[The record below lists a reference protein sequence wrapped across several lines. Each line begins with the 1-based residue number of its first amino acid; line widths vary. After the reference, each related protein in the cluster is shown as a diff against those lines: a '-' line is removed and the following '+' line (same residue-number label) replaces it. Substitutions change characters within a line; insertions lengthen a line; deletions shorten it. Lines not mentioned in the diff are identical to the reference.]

1 MDFNVLGM
9 HAQQESSR
17 KVFFSRTQIQI
28 GNREGGVASR
38 EEFEKYG
45 RLLMEQESRA

>member
-9 HAQQESSR
+9 HAQQESSVQ
-17 KVFFSRTQIQI
+17 VFQELRYK
-28 GNREGGVASR
+28 EGIKRGVASR
-38 EEFEKYG
+38 EEFEKHG